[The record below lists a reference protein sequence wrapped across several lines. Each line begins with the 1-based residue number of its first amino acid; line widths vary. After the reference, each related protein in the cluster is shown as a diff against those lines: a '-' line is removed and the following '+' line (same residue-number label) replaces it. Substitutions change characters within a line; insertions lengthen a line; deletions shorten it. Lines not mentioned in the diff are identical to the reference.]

1 MEDFC
6 ALKAL
11 TSVVEDPPDSSA
23 VVLVQDEGAL
33 RVGFGGG
40 VDGSAGRVVR
50 QVNGNG
56 LVELVAQGK
65 EDFGRGEAALLAS
78 RNHVDREVVCG
89 IEGQGAVEGAGGAGL
104 GEFCIFSIDVY
115 GLVKSVDMTKVF
127 LWIPKPYTLLP
138 ASGGGLTHYVYC
150 AVRVE
155 DEGAGGMGTQRL
167 NRALRCGRRSRT
179 AAATCSRI
187 IPSPLRGGW
196 GGGCGWGWWRR
207 GGAAATHGNCRGTS
221 L

>member
-11 TSVVEDPPDSSA
+11 TGVVENPPHGA
-23 VVLVQDEGAL
+23 VVILVKDEGAV
-33 RVGFGGG
+33 RMGFGGG

-78 RNHVDREVVCG
+78 RNHVDRAVVCG

-115 GLVKSVDMTKVF
+115 GLVKSVALTKVF
-127 LWIPKPYTLLP
+127 LWIPKPYALLP
-138 ASGGGLTHYVYC
+138 ASGGGLAPYRSEER
-150 AVRVE
+150 RVGKE
-155 DEGAGGMGTQRL
+155 
-167 NRALRCGRRSRT
+167 
-179 AAATCSRI
+179 
-187 IPSPLRGGW
+187 
-196 GGGCGWGWWRR
+196 
-207 GGAAATHGNCRGTS
+207 
-221 L
+221 